1 MPVIMGEQQ
10 LCDIPRILRAWLDG
24 DHAKCD
30 SCTMAEGKTSG
41 PSGPGKG
48 KPRTAKAVFER
59 PRGGEARAV
68 SDLVPDIGRA
78 AFRRFGFVQ
87 SSVVSRWDEI
97 VGPRYA
103 DVTAPEMI
111 RFPVGQKAGGT
122 LELVVESGHAVMI
135 QHVLPEIVER
145 VNRFFGYE
153 AVAKVK
159 LRQGMVQ
166 KVQPKTRL
174 AAAPVLRAPSAE
186 LGESLREIAD
196 PELQAV
202 LQNLAKS
209 LAKEGE

>member
-1 MPVIMGEQQ
+1 MREQGGG
-10 LCDIPRILRAWLDG
+10 DIPRKLLWLLDVA
-24 DHAKCD
+24 HAKCD
-30 SCTMAEGKTSG
+30 SFAMANGKSSAGTKSI
-41 PSGPGKG
+41 SG
-48 KPRTAKAVFER
+48 KPRSFER

-68 SDLVPDIGRA
+68 SDLMPDVGRA

-103 DVTAPEMI
+103 AVSAPEMI
-111 RFPVGQKAGGT
+111 RFPAGKKAGGT
-122 LELVVESGHAVMI
+122 LELVVEGAHAVMI

-159 LRQGMVQ
+159 MRQGPVYRPDPRP
-166 KVQPKTRL
+166 KVSAP
-174 AAAPVLRAPSAE
+174 PVLRAPAAD
-186 LGESLREIAD
+186 LGDSLREIAD

-202 LQNLAKS
+202 LGNLAKA
-209 LAKEGE
+209 LAKEGG